1 MWGCS
6 ALVLL
11 TPMIGIAQ
19 SGLDG
24 VVVDGLGRGIA
35 GALVTVLI
43 QRLAEQHGA
52 RPKACATVVGG
63 NAASRRALHNLGFEP
78 LLELVSYRLRAQRL
92 VA

>member
-1 MWGCS
+1 
-6 ALVLL
+6 
-11 TPMIGIAQ
+11 
-19 SGLDG
+19 
-24 VVVDGLGRGIA
+24 
-35 GALVTVLI
+35 VTVLI